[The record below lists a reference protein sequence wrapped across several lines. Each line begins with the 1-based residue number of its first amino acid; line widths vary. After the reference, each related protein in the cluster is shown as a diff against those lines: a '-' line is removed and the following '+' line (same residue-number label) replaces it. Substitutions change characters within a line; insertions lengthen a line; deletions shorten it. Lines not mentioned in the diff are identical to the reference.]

1 MDAHEF
7 QEMVAAIRSNL
18 EYSIVGLSMQ
28 QIQQLNQ
35 RLDSDSYAAAIAVM
49 DFFEQKRNED
59 ALS

>member
-7 QEMVAAIRSNL
+7 QEIVAAIRSSL
-18 EYSIVGLSMQ
+18 EYSIVGLNMQ

-59 ALS
+59 VLN